1 MIHIDGYDIAVTRGD
16 SMPLRIDLSGRDLPD
31 GSRAVFTVKKSLRD
45 EQPLVEKLCDAS
57 GEVVSLL
64 LTPQD
69 TDLPPGHYVWDVRLV
84 MPMEDGTTE
93 VFTPMDHAM
102 HIVLQAV
109 GSV

>member
-16 SMPLRIDLSGRDLPD
+16 SMPLRIDLSGRDLPQ

-45 EQPLVEKLCDAS
+45 EEALLEKSCDVAD
-57 GEVVSLL
+57 GIVSLML
-64 LTPQD
+64 APQD
-69 TDLPPGHYVWDVRLV
+69 TDLPPGHYVWDVRLAI
-84 MPMEDGTTE
+84 PLEDGTTE

-102 HIVLQAV
+102 LIILQAV